1 MGWVGVGILIAIGL
15 WLGSLLIGLIEA
27 VWPFLLGGT
36 IIYFLAVGLKSNLF
50 PLSGYSE
57 DEKEKIKQMEDR
69 LDALGIE
76 NWQNLSPEELDR
88 LLDEK
93 EKSLNEKEE

>member
-1 MGWVGVGILIAIGL
+1 MNWIGVGILLAIGL

-36 IIYFLAVGLKSNLF
+36 IIYFLVVGLKPILF
-50 PLSGYSE
+50 PLAGTSYT
-57 DEKEKIKQMEDR
+57 KEEVKEMEDR

-76 NWQNLSPEELDR
+76 DWQNYSEEELSKII
-88 LLDEK
+88 DEK
-93 EKSLNEKEE
+93 EKALNKNRQ

>member
-1 MGWVGVGILIAIGL
+1 MNWIGVGILLAIGL

-36 IIYFLAVGLKSNLF
+36 IIYFLVVGLKPILF
-50 PLSGYSE
+50 PLAGTGYT
-57 DEKEKIKQMEDR
+57 KEEIKEMEDR

-76 NWQNLSPEELDR
+76 DWQNYSEEELSKII
-88 LLDEK
+88 DEK
-93 EKSLNEKEE
+93 EKVLNKNRH

>member
-1 MGWVGVGILIAIGL
+1 MNWVGVGILIAIGL

-36 IIYFLAVGLKSNLF
+36 IIYFLVVGFKSTFF

-57 DEKEKIKQMEDR
+57 DEKKEIKQMEDR

-76 NWQNLSPEELDR
+76 DWQNYSPEELDR

-93 EKSLNEKEE
+93 EKSLNEKEG